1 MDLWN
6 GSPVVHGGLVTYLF
20 FDTPPLAIKYL
31 NRFWKKVSNMP
42 RKKIAAGQEDS
53 PQVASKKRK
62 NLPFYKGKDLPFYY
76 EYITPDGEVL
86 LLDEY
91 EWSSGMGI
99 SHTAVKRAQASRKR
113 EVRKGFAET
122 KEA

>member
-20 FDTPPLAIKYL
+20 FDTPLLAIKYL

-53 PQVASKKRK
+53 PKVAQKKPK
-62 NLPFYKGKDLPFYY
+62 YFYY

-113 EVRKGFAET
+113 EVKKGFAGT
-122 KEA
+122 REA

>member
-6 GSPVVHGGLVTYLF
+6 GSPVVDGGLVTYLF
-20 FDTPPLAIKYL
+20 FDTPLHAIKYL

-42 RKKIAAGQEDS
+42 RKKIAAGQEES

-62 NLPFYKGKDLPFYY
+62 SLPFYY
-76 EYITPDGEVL
+76 EYIDPNGVVV

-91 EWSSGMGI
+91 EWSSGMGL
-99 SHTAVKRAQASRKR
+99 SHTTVKRAQASRKR
-113 EVRKGFAET
+113 EVRKGFADT
-122 KEA
+122 REA